1 MNAEDVLNPLYN
13 ALEALHGRFVIKDF
27 VGFLNWEPNLGAAL
41 LTYCG
46 HHEPFCT
53 TVKQNAEAY
62 AQCVK
67 CSTWHQRRCRRG
79 APFSKACFLGLQEYS
94 VPIMLEQVCIG
105 SISVGLYCPDPL
117 TSARRIESMS
127 RRFDMDKAVLMEQF
141 SAQLETAEPS
151 EGTKAVF
158 RFMAGML
165 SEMFCPYVGRANLL
179 QEKAVDKD
187 AGFKTIQNYICNNY
201 TDPNISVASIAKNC
215 NYSQSYV
222 SHIFS
227 QRMKINL
234 RTYINQLR
242 IVLAKHE
249 LSRGGSVTATST
261 VCGFNDTNYFSTV
274 FRTMVG
280 IPPSQWASHEQLKL
294 REAPPPLPETRADF
308 GDDE

>member
-1 MNAEDVLNPLYN
+1 MNVEDVLNPLYS
-13 ALEALHGRFVIKDF
+13 ALEGLHGRFVIKDF

-53 TVKQNAEAY
+53 TVKQNADAY

-67 CSTWHQRRCRRG
+67 CSVWHQRRCRKG
-79 APFSKACFLGLQEYS
+79 VPFSKACFLGLQEYS
-94 VPIMLEQVCIG
+94 VPILLEQACIG
-105 SISVGLYCPDPL
+105 SISVGLYCPDPI
-117 TSARRIESMS
+117 TSVRRISALS
-127 RRFDMDKAVLMEQF
+127 QRLGLDKAVLMEQLA
-141 SAQLETAEPS
+141 AQLESAEPS

-158 RFMAGML
+158 RFAAQML
-165 SEMFCPYVGRANLL
+165 AEMFRPYAGRTDLTL
-179 QEKAVDKD
+179 EKAADAD

-201 TDPNISVASIAKNC
+201 TDPNINVASIAKNC

-227 QRMKINL
+227 RHMKTNL

-249 LSRGGSVTATST
+249 LSCGSSVTAAST

-274 FRTMVG
+274 FRSMVG
-280 IPPSQWASHEQLKL
+280 IPPSQWASHELS
-294 REAPPPLPETRADF
+294 RRRRPPYGVL
-308 GDDE
+308 